1 MKRFLCLLLVLLLVP
16 AVVLSEDDL
25 PLSDFEQ
32 GFVGGWSMY
41 AALSD
46 GTVYHY
52 TLTFTD
58 DRSVYLRTLT
68 VKDGDANYN
77 SLSSGQWVQFTSE
90 TILLSLSVTNF
101 AANITDDV
109 LKLVDYSSMTAW
121 GMFARC
127 PDMSY
132 TLEKK

>member
-16 AVVLSEDDL
+16 AFVLSEDDF
-25 PLSDFEQ
+25 PLSDFEH

-90 TILLSLSVTNF
+90 TILLSLSGTNF

-121 GMFARC
+121 GMFSRC

>member
-41 AALSD
+41 AILSN
-46 GTVYHY
+46 GTVCHY
-52 TLTFTD
+52 TLTFLD

-77 SLSSGQWVQFTSE
+77 SLSSGQWTEFLSE
-90 TILLSLSVTNF
+90 TILLSLSGQNF
-101 AANITDDV
+101 VANINDDV

-121 GMFARC
+121 GMFSRC

-132 TLEKK
+132 SFKE

>member
-16 AVVLSEDDL
+16 AVVHSEDDL

-41 AALSD
+41 ASLSD

-77 SLSSGQWVQFTSE
+77 SLSSGQWTQFTSE
-90 TILLSLSVTNF
+90 SILLSLSGTNF

-127 PDMSY
+127 PDMSSY
-132 TLEKK
+132 IGKK

>member
-32 GFVGGWSMY
+32 EFVGGWSMY
-41 AALSD
+41 GIMPS
-46 GTVYHY
+46 GTVCHY
-52 TLTFTD
+52 TLTFVD

-68 VKDGDANYN
+68 VKDGDADYN
-77 SLSSGQWVQFTSE
+77 TVSSGLYTQFMDD
-90 TILLSLSVTNF
+90 ILLLSLSGKNF
-101 AANITDDV
+101 VASITDDDV
-109 LKLVDYSSMTAW
+109 LKLLDNSSMTLW
-121 GMFARC
+121 GMFSRC

-132 TLEKK
+132 VFGK

>member
-90 TILLSLSVTNF
+90 TILLSLSGTNF

-121 GMFARC
+121 GMFSRC

-132 TLEKK
+132 TLEKI

>member
-25 PLSDFEQ
+25 PLSDFEH

-41 AALSD
+41 AALSY

-68 VKDGDANYN
+68 VKDGDADYN
-77 SLSSGQWVQFTSE
+77 TVSSGQWTEFMSDIV
-90 TILLSLSVTNF
+90 LLSLSGNNF
-101 AANITDDV
+101 LATIQDDV

-132 TLEKK
+132 TMEKK

>member
-1 MKRFLCLLLVLLLVP
+1 MKKVLCVFLLVLLIPSLVC
-16 AVVLSEDDL
+16 SEEFL
-25 PLSDFEQ
+25 PLNDFEK

-68 VKDGDANYN
+68 VKDGDADYN
-77 SLSSGQWVQFTSE
+77 TVSSGLYTQFMDD
-90 TILLSLSVTNF
+90 ILLLSLSGKNF
-101 AANITDDV
+101 VASITDDDV
-109 LKLVDYSSMTAW
+109 LKLLDNSSMTLW
-121 GMFARC
+121 GMFSRC

-132 TLEKK
+132 VFGK